1 MNTILLRWYIIT
13 LLLIT
18 GATILATQG
27 VFTWIW
33 SIDRSKLSIVDLI
46 LFTLSTAYTGYLTYR
61 ISRHGDREAESNLR
75 FISYTCG
82 ALMGIGM
89 AGTLVNF
96 MSMFNENMRHLD
108 TSNMETVKAVVVQ
121 LTVGF
126 SGGVICTLI
135 GVMTS
140 MLLQAQLVNIQTIL
154 ED

>member
-18 GATILATQG
+18 GSIILGINGT
-27 VFTWIW
+27 FEYIW
-33 SIDRSKLSIVDLI
+33 SIDRSKLSIVDLV
-46 LFTLSTAYTGYLTYR
+46 LFTLSTAYTGYLTAR
-61 ISRHGDREAESNLR
+61 ISRYCDREAITNLR

-82 ALMGIGM
+82 ALMGVGM

-108 TSNMETVKAVVVQ
+108 TSNMETVKAIVVQ

-135 GVMTS
+135 GVMAS
-140 MLLQAQLVNIQTIL
+140 MLLQAQLVNVQTIL